1 MYVETKRVDEVFPLL
16 PRLSADTPA
25 RYDLRLNLNLMK
37 GGDQLKDQERFVE
50 ASLLY
55 ALTMTAEE
63 VKNLH
68 PSIKCINCRERTTG
82 SLSKQSESPRK
93 ASANLAR

>member
-37 GGDQLKDQERFVE
+37 EWR
-50 ASLLY
+50 
-55 ALTMTAEE
+55 
-63 VKNLH
+63 
-68 PSIKCINCRERTTG
+68 PIKG
-82 SLSKQSESPRK
+82 SGTIR
-93 ASANLAR
+93 